1 MNEQE
6 NSPVRMCPVVE
17 EQFLISKTGRLDDCE
32 DALYIGKHF
41 VAVIDGATSNTTG
54 RWNGETSGKVA
65 ARLLVEAC
73 DQLPYDATARQ
84 AVDLLTSAIQS
95 FYEHM
100 GVVEIMRTDPV
111 QRATASIV
119 LVSLWRKEVWFI
131 GDCQCLLDDR
141 LISNEK
147 LVDRIASEARA
158 MFLETEIL
166 RGATIKELC
175 QDDPGRAFIMPLLQ
189 GQNLFQ
195 NNQAAGDYWYA
206 VIDGSPVPDE
216 GIVVHA
222 IPASTEHIV
231 LATDG
236 YPVLKS
242 SLQASERALQ
252 AILADDPLLFRRYKT
267 VKALGPGNVSF
278 DDRAFVKFRL
288 QDKSFS

>member
-1 MNEQE
+1 MDEQKIAALRVYP
-6 NSPVRMCPVVE
+6 SVE

-41 VAVIDGATSNTTG
+41 VAVIDGTTSTITG

-65 ARLLVEAC
+65 ARLLVETC

-84 AVDLLTSAIQS
+84 AVDLLTSAMQS
-95 FYEHM
+95 FYERL
-100 GVVEIMRTDPV
+100 GVAEIMRTDPI

-119 LVSLWRKEVWFI
+119 LVSLSRKEVWFI

-166 RGATIKELC
+166 RGATIEELC
-175 QDDPGRAFIMPLLQ
+175 QDDRGRAFIMPLLQ

-195 NNQAAGDYWYA
+195 NNPVAGDYWYA

-216 GIVVHA
+216 GIVVHE
-222 IPASTEHIV
+222 IPLSTEHIV

-236 YPVLKS
+236 YPVLKN
-242 SLQASERALQ
+242 SLEATEQALQ
-252 AILADDPLLFRRYKT
+252 TLLTDDPLLFRRYKT
-267 VKALGPGNVSF
+267 VKARRPGNVSF
-278 DDRAFVKFRL
+278 DDRAFVKFRI
-288 QDKSFS
+288 SC

>member
-1 MNEQE
+1 MDEQKIVPLRVYP
-6 NSPVRMCPVVE
+6 SVE

-32 DALYIGKHF
+32 DALYIGHDF
-41 VAVIDGATSNTTG
+41 VAVIDGDTSNTTG

-65 ARLLVEAC
+65 ARLVVGAC

-84 AVDLLTSAIQS
+84 AVDLLTSTIQS
-95 FYEHM
+95 FYERM
-100 GVVEIMRTDPV
+100 GVVEIMRSDPV
-111 QRATASIV
+111 QRATASIA
-119 LVSLWRKEVWFI
+119 LVSLWRKEIWFI
-131 GDCQCLLDDR
+131 GDCQCLFDDK

-147 LVDRIASEARA
+147 LVDRVASEARA

-166 RGATIKELC
+166 RGATINELC
-175 QDDPGRAFIMPLLQ
+175 QDDRGRAFIMPLLQ

-222 IPASTEHIV
+222 IPASTEQIV

-236 YPVLKS
+236 Y
-242 SLQASERALQ
+242 
-252 AILADDPLLFRRYKT
+252 
-267 VKALGPGNVSF
+267 
-278 DDRAFVKFRL
+278 
-288 QDKSFS
+288 